1 MLARFFIL
9 LLLVLVPLAC
19 NEPGT
24 PPVRI
29 AVIGDSLS
37 DGVNPETAPRKLGWV
52 QLLDKGGEKHAAL
65 RALWPRTEL
74 RNYSISGSTAGQW
87 NSEAYL
93 AKAIGGKPHV
103 AVVYLGANA
112 VLHAIHGRGFTGA
125 TLLAL
130 SNDISGILTRLKA
143 GVPGVRLVLIEHY
156 DLFDGQS
163 ARLADNPAFRKYA
176 GMSDIVR
183 RGNALLAGI
192 AAAQGALL
200 VPLAGPFRH
209 HAYGAGPG
217 GLALLPSYFR
227 RPLSLF
233 DIHPVTEGYRALA
246 DQVLAALRRLQ
257 TLHPLP
263 AQGK

>member
-1 MLARFFIL
+1 MRIRFFFL
-9 LLLVLVPLAC
+9 FLLVFVPLAC
-19 NEPGT
+19 NEPG
-24 PPVRI
+24 PPAVRI

-37 DGVNPETAPRKLGWV
+37 DGVNPETAPQKLGWV
-52 QLLDKGGEKHAAL
+52 HMLDKGGEKHAAL
-65 RALWPRTEL
+65 QKLWKKTDI

-93 AKAIGGKPHV
+93 AKAIAGKPHV
-103 AVVYLGANA
+103 AVVYLGAND
-112 VLHAIHGRGFTGA
+112 VLHAIHGRGFTEA

-130 SNDISGILTRLKA
+130 SNDITGILVRLKA
-143 GVPGVRLVLIEHY
+143 GVPGVRLLLIEHY

-163 ARLADNPAFRKYA
+163 PRLAGNPAFQKFA

-183 RGNALLAGI
+183 RGNVMLATI
-192 AAAQGALL
+192 AAAQGAVL
-200 VPLAGPFRH
+200 VPLAGRFRH

-217 GLALLPSYFR
+217 GLALLPSFFR

-246 DQVLAALRRLQ
+246 DQVLAAFPKLGLQ
-257 TLHPLP
+257 S
-263 AQGK
+263 KK